1 MTRKRKKELRT
12 MDGNYEKNEKK
23 RPKRPNG
30 QVSEEKIKIEEC
42 SIYEDSYFNRS
53 NGRLA
58 VLAEFDKTDSTS
70 TPEANYANS
79 FYSGLKK
86 KDKGK

>member
-1 MTRKRKKELRT
+1 

-58 VLAEFDKTDSTS
+58 VLAEFD
-70 TPEANYANS
+70 
-79 FYSGLKK
+79 
-86 KDKGK
+86 